1 MPDSTLS
8 TFFRPNGVAL
18 IGASRDPA
26 KLGYAVLRNLLQ
38 HGYTGPVYP
47 VNPKADEILG
57 VRCYPSIL
65 DVPDPV
71 ELAVII
77 APAAATPDIVE
88 QIGQRGI
95 HAAIII
101 SGGFSEIGLPGVE
114 LENRI
119 VEIARRH
126 SIRLIGPN
134 CVGVVDTHTPL
145 DTTFVPDMPKPG
157 VITFVSQSG
166 AVCGG
171 VIDWASGAGIG
182 LSRIVTLGN
191 QADLS
196 ETDILESLADDDN
209 TRVIAMYLEGVDD
222 GRRFADVARRVSERK
237 PIVAIKVG
245 FTEAGRKAAASHTGA
260 LAGTDSAYDAAFHHA
275 GIIRVPHLEA
285 LFDASISLANQ
296 PLPRGERVAILTNA
310 GGPGTMASD
319 ALESQGLHLA
329 ALTDETKFCLRQ
341 FLQPHASVI
350 NPVDMLGGADEH
362 DYARALDALMQDPGV
377 DAVLVINVPQALVP
391 AVRIVREIAD
401 VVHGHQAQPDHNPLA
416 KAGKPV
422 MTCLIGDVSLPEAVE
437 FMRQAELPL
446 FPFPERAAG
455 ALAAMVQRRK
465 WLEAPPQVSNFKPPH
480 SLRSLRSL
488 HSQQAQVQGQV
499 SQISNTQSTIGHLQS
514 RIPTLPQKLARSAN
528 EATRITKEIGLPVV
542 VKIASPDI
550 SHKSDV
556 GGVEVGLR
564 TASAVRAAFKRVTE
578 NAKRA
583 KPDAHIEGV
592 TVQAMARPGREVI
605 VGAVRDPQFGPLV
618 MFGSGGVY
626 VELMKDVSFRLAPVA
641 RSEAEAMIE
650 ETLAGKL
657 LSGLRGQPPADKAAV
672 ADVIVAVSELV
683 AADDSIAEM
692 DINPLMV
699 YDQGQGAVAVDVRVA
714 HRSRQ

>member
-1 MPDSTLS
+1 MTDSALS
-8 TFFRPNGVAL
+8 AFFNPNGVAL
-18 IGASRDPA
+18 IGASRDPS

-57 VRCYPSIL
+57 ARCYPSIL

-77 APAAATPDIVE
+77 APAAATPDIME
-88 QIGQRGI
+88 QVGTRGI
-95 HAAIII
+95 CAVIII
-101 SGGFSEIGLPGVE
+101 SGGFSEIGQPGVE
-114 LENRI
+114 LENRV

-126 SIRLIGPN
+126 NIRLIGPN

-145 DTTFVPDMPKPG
+145 DTTFGPDMPKPG

-182 LSRIVTLGN
+182 LSRIVTVGN
-191 QADLS
+191 QADLT

-209 TRVIAMYLEGVDD
+209 THVIAMYLEGVDD
-222 GRRFADVARRVSERK
+222 GRRFAEVARRVSERK
-237 PIVAIKVG
+237 PIVAFKVG

-260 LAGTDSAYDAAFHHA
+260 LAGTDSAYAAAFHHA

-285 LFDASISLANQ
+285 LFDAAISLANQ

-319 ALESQGLHLA
+319 ALETNGMHLA
-329 ALTDETKFCLRQ
+329 QLTEETQFCLRQ
-341 FLQPHASVI
+341 FLQPHANVAG
-350 NPVDMLGGADEH
+350 PVDMLGGADEH
-362 DYARALDALMQDPGV
+362 DYARALDALLKDSGV

-391 AVRIVREIAD
+391 AVRIVREIAN
-401 VVHGHQAQPDHNPLA
+401 VVHGYQAQPDHNPLT

-437 FMRQAELPL
+437 FMRQAELPV
-446 FPFPERAAG
+446 FPFPERAAE

-465 WLEAPPQVSNFKPPH
+465 WLEAPPQ
-480 SLRSLRSL
+480 
-488 HSQQAQVQGQV
+488 
-499 SQISNTQSTIGHLQS
+499 ISNVQCPMSNVQSLISDLQS
-514 RIPTLPQKLARSAN
+514 RIPTLPIKLARSAN
-528 EATRITKEIGLPVV
+528 EAARIAKEMGLPVAI
-542 VKIASPDI
+542 KIASPDI

-556 GGVEVGLR
+556 GGVEIGLR

-578 NAKRA
+578 NARRA
-583 KPDAHIEGV
+583 KPDARIEGV
-592 TVQAMARPGREVI
+592 TVQAMAQPGREVI

-626 VELMKDVSFRLAPVA
+626 VELMKDVSFRLSPVA

-672 ADVIVAVSELV
+672 ADVIVAVSQLV
-683 AADDSIAEM
+683 AADESIAEM

-699 YDQGQGAVAVDVRVA
+699 YYEGQGAVGVDVRISLTTP
-714 HRSRQ
+714 H

>member
-1 MPDSTLS
+1 MSDSALS
-8 TFFRPNGVAL
+8 SFFKPNGVAL

-38 HGYTGPVYP
+38 HGYKGPIYP

-57 VRCYPSIL
+57 ARCYPSIL
-65 DVPDPV
+65 DAPDPV

-77 APAAATPDIVE
+77 APAAATPDILE
-88 QIGQRGI
+88 QTGQRGI

-101 SGGFSEIGLPGVE
+101 SGGFSEIGQPGVE
-114 LENRI
+114 LENRV

-126 SIRLIGPN
+126 AVRLIGPN

-222 GRRFADVARRVSERK
+222 GRRFVEVARRVSERK
-237 PIVAIKVG
+237 PIVSIKVG

-260 LAGTDSAYDAAFHHA
+260 LAGTDSAYDAAFHRA

-296 PLPRGERVAILTNA
+296 PLPSGERVAILTNA

-329 ALTDETKFCLRQ
+329 SLTDETRFMLHQ

-362 DYARALDALMQDPGV
+362 DYARALDALLKDPGI

-391 AVRIVREIAD
+391 AIRIVREIAG
-401 VVHGHQAQPDHNPLA
+401 VVHRFQTDPAHNPLTRA
-416 KAGKPV
+416 SKPV

-446 FPFPERAAG
+446 FPFPERAAA

-465 WLEAPPQVSNFKPPH
+465 WLEAPPVISDFGFRI
-480 SLRSLRSL
+480 SDR
-488 HSQQAQVQGQV
+488 VQLTEA
-499 SQISNTQSTIGHLQS
+499 NPQSAIYNLKS
-514 RIPTLPQKLARSAN
+514 KIPTLPIKLARSAN
-528 EATRITKEIGLPVV
+528 EAARMAKEMGFPVA

-578 NAKRA
+578 NAKHARPNA
-583 KPDAHIEGV
+583 RIEGV

-626 VELMKDVSFRLAPVA
+626 VELLKDVSFRLAPVA
-641 RSEAEAMIE
+641 RSEAVAMIE

-683 AADDSIAEM
+683 AADESIAEM
-692 DINPLMV
+692 DINPLVV
-699 YDQGQGAVAVDVRVA
+699 YNEGQGAVAVDVRTVY
-714 HRSRQ
+714 R

>member
-1 MPDSTLS
+1 MADFTLS
-8 TFFRPNGVAL
+8 AFFSPKGVAL

-26 KLGYAVLRNLLQ
+26 KLGYAVLRNLVE

-47 VNPKADEILG
+47 VNPKANEILG
-57 VRCYPSIL
+57 VRCYPSVL

-77 APAAATPDIVE
+77 APAPTTPEIVE

-95 HAAIII
+95 RAIVII
-101 SGGFSEIGLPGVE
+101 SGGFSEIGPQGVA
-114 LENRI
+114 LENQI
-119 VEIARRH
+119 VEIAKRYG
-126 SIRLIGPN
+126 IRLIGPN
-134 CVGVVDTHTPL
+134 CVGVIDTHTGL

-191 QADLS
+191 QADLT
-196 ETDILESLADDDN
+196 ETDVLEVLADDDN

-222 GRRFADVARRVSERK
+222 GRHFVDVARSISLRK

-245 FTEAGRKAAASHTGA
+245 YTEAGRKAAASHTGA
-260 LAGTDSAYDAAFHHA
+260 LAGTDSAYQAAFHHA

-285 LFDASISLANQ
+285 LFDAAISLAHQ
-296 PLPRGERVAILTNA
+296 PLPHGERVAILTNA
-310 GGPGTMASD
+310 GGPGAMASD
-319 ALESQGLHLA
+319 ALEVHGLHMARLS
-329 ALTDETKFCLRQ
+329 EEIKFCLRQ
-341 FLQPHASVI
+341 FLQPHASVDG
-350 NPVDMLGGADEH
+350 PVDMLGGADEH
-362 DYARALDALMQDPGV
+362 DYARALEALLKDPGV
-377 DAVLVINVPQALVP
+377 DAAIVINVPQALVP

-401 VVHGHQAQPDHNPLA
+401 VVHRLQPSLDY
-416 KAGKPV
+416 GKPV

-446 FPFPERAAG
+446 FPFPERAAA
-455 ALAAMVQRRK
+455 ALGAMVQRRK
-465 WLEAPPQVSNFKPPH
+465 WLEAPPQISDFKSP
-480 SLRSLRSL
+480 
-488 HSQQAQVQGQV
+488 
-499 SQISNTQSTIGHLQS
+499 ISNTQSPLSNLHL
-514 RIPTLPQKLARSAN
+514 RIPTLTMKLARSAK
-528 EATRITKEIGLPVV
+528 EAARIAQEIGSPVA

-556 GGVEVGLR
+556 GGVQVGLQ
-564 TASAVRAAFKRVTE
+564 TASAVREAFKRVTE
-578 NAKRA
+578 KARRARPNAR
-583 KPDAHIEGV
+583 IEGV

-626 VELMKDVSFRLAPVA
+626 VELLKDVSFRLAPVV
-641 RSEAEAMIE
+641 RSEAEAMIG

-657 LSGLRGQPPADKAAV
+657 LAGLRGQPPADKSAV

-683 AADDSIAEM
+683 AADERIAEL
-692 DINPLMV
+692 DINPLV
-699 YDQGQGAVAVDVRVA
+699 AYDEGQGAVAVDVRVA
-714 HRSRQ
+714 TTA